1 MVESGRKQGRVHIID
16 MIPLKFEIY
25 ASFSL
30 LLEGENRIKL
40 FRDLRHFFF
49 RIHAIFIDIYID
61 KSVGSRDDL
70 LKADKAHIHPFSFWL

>member
-1 MVESGRKQGRVHIID
+1 
-16 MIPLKFEIY
+16 MIPLKFEFY

-30 LLEGENRIKL
+30 LLEGENFFVIYAIL
-40 FRDLRHFFF
+40 FFF
-49 RIHAIFIDIYID
+49 RLYAIFIDIYSD